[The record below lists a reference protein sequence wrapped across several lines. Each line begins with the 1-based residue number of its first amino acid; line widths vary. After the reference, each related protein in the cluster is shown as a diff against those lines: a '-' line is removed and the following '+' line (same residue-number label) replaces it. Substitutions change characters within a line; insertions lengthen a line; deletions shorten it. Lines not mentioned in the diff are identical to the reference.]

1 MGNRAGS
8 DRSTQVKKIELCM
21 VQFIASP
28 QKKMMNIIENNH
40 KWGSVV

>member
-1 MGNRAGS
+1 MGNRAGF

-21 VQFIASP
+21 VQFIASS
-28 QKKMMNIIENNH
+28 QKKMNIIENNH